1 MMKKFIFAAIAAL
14 GLASGSVFAAPA
26 QHQNSGWGQ
35 GTYPSANFGGDG
47 GAGG

>member
-1 MMKKFIFAAIAAL
+1 MMKKLIFAAIAAL
-14 GLASGSVFAAPA
+14 SLASASVYAAPA
-26 QHQNSGWGQ
+26 KNQNSGWGQ